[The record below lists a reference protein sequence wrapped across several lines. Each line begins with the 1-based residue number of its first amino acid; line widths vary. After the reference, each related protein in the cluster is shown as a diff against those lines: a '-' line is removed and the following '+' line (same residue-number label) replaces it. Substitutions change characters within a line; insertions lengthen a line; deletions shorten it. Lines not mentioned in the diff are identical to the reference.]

1 MTIKK
6 TKKILIKCVYITW
19 CGANHQEWE
28 FYVNMQED
36 TDRETA
42 FSSPSFLL
50 LLLILLS
57 SSSSSSYPPFFFFFL
72 LKVFLAQFKCINYF
86 TKKTENTSS
95 EHFHQPV
102 LM

>member
-1 MTIKK
+1 MCLHHLVWSKPSGMG
-6 TKKILIKCVYITW
+6 ILCEY
-19 CGANHQEWE
+19 A
-28 FYVNMQED
+28 
-36 TDRETA
+36 DRETA
-42 FSSPSFLL
+42 FSSSSISSSSPLLPPSPSFLL

-86 TKKTENTSS
+86 TRKTENTSS